1 MAKEY
6 KGYAKETVE
15 EIIELTEFTDLR
27 ITSLRNE
34 DNELQGIDIRQWYC
48 TQKDPEKKPTQ
59 KGVRINKDLLP
70 EFLDLLQSIN

>member
-1 MAKEY
+1 MASKYE
-6 KGYAKETVE
+6 GYSNE
-15 EIIELTEFTDLR
+15 EVVGTLELSNFTEVR
-27 ITSLRNE
+27 ITALKDSS
-34 DNELQGIDIRQWYC
+34 NELQGVDIRQWYC